1 MLSRGH
7 QTRNPSCCSARV
19 RKWHKFT
26 VRGVAQ
32 VRQLPGEEPTCQPDR
47 YGGEF
52 LTHCSHRW
60 AILLSRTMQHSLP
73 RCGSLCDFCNA
84 KSSSSTVERHLA
96 GIGRDHGAALVY
108 RAVIPCRSVGTSPT
122 CRLLSSTRN
131 KTPRS
136 IPDRSGHPSCWPAPH
151 STRREMPAGTALCW
165 LVFASMAA
173 FRRPYAPSAVALGH
187 PSREPRPH
195 RDNGEGES
203 L

>member
-1 MLSRGH
+1 MSESGTNSPFAALHQFFRSQGVSRR
-7 QTRNPSCCSARV
+7 QRRWP
-19 RKWHKFT
+19 
-26 VRGVAQ
+26 RGPLV
-32 VRQLPGEEPTCQPDR
+32 
-47 YGGEF
+47 
-52 LTHCSHRW
+52 THCSHRW

-96 GIGRDHGAALVY
+96 GVGRDHGAALVY